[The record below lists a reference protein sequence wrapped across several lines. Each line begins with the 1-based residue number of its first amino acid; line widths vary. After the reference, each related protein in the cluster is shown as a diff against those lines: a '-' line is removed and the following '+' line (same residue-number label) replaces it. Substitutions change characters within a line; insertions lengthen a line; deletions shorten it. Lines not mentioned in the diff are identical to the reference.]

1 MVKISTQSGVIHV
14 VLNEEFSVLQGCKSS
29 VYADDTV
36 IFLNSVTYADDT
48 VSFLNSVTYGVEI
61 RKKLTRTVNARL

>member
-1 MVKISTQSGVIHV
+1 MVKISSQSDVIHV

-36 IFLNSVTYADDT
+36 IFLNSVTY
-48 VSFLNSVTYGVEI
+48 GVEI
-61 RKKLTRTVNARL
+61 RKKLTRTLI